1 MSSNPAPR
9 PALTRTDTGL
19 ARPAL
24 RRPDGAT
31 PLPGEPEPAHIQA
44 DESETKTAEKAPGK
58 PKKAKHGQKDGRDYK
73 DTRGSGK
80 KPETVEVTVTL
91 TKQSRRALKDAAQE
105 REMTPEDLASLVL
118 SAWLDR

>member
-9 PALTRTDTGL
+9 PALTRTDAGL
-19 ARPAL
+19 TRPAL

-31 PLPGEPEPAHIQA
+31 PLPPEPELAHIQA
-44 DESETKTAEKAPGK
+44 DEGPKSAEKAAGK

-80 KPETVEVTVTL
+80 KPETVDVTVTL